1 MECSQETKDLD
12 EAIALVQL
20 EVKKAIKDKKNPH
33 LKNEYAS
40 LESIID
46 VLRPIT
52 AKHGISIMQYPEYE
66 GTTYLL
72 RTRIAHKSGQFIVS
86 VMPLLMA
93 IVDMQKFGSAITY
106 ARRYALSSIF
116 CIATGEDD
124 DDGEAC
130 ANKGCESKQS
140 VPKIESAQKAKVVTS
155 ISQVQESSIQHL
167 INETG
172 SDLQAILSYYKVSS
186 LSELTHEQACIV
198 INQLKK
204 R

>member
-12 EAIALVQL
+12 EAISLVQQ

-40 LESIID
+40 LESIIE

-52 AKHGISIMQYPEYE
+52 AKHGISVMQYPEYD
-66 GTTYLL
+66 GTNYLL
-72 RTRIAHKSGQFIVS
+72 RTRIAHKSGQFIIS

-130 ANKGCESKQS
+130 K
-140 VPKIESAQKAKVVTS
+140 KVVDS
-155 ISQVQESSIQHL
+155 DSCIEKKDQVRQQKINPLISKTQENAILHLVQQ
-167 INETG
+167 NG
-172 SDLQAILSYYKVSS
+172 SDLQVILDTYKVT
-186 LSELTHEQACIV
+186 EITKLTNEEAIK
-198 INQLKK
+198 IIKQLQSK
-204 R
+204 

>member
-12 EAIALVQL
+12 EAISLVQQ

-52 AKHGISIMQYPEYE
+52 SKHGISIMQYPEYD
-66 GTTYLL
+66 GTNYLL
-72 RTRIAHKSGQFIVS
+72 RTRIAHKSGQFIIS
-86 VMPLLMA
+86 VMPLLIA

-130 ANKGCESKQS
+130 KKVYDNKQCAEKKEPIKQPKVDSLLSK
-140 VPKIESAQKAKVVTS
+140 
-155 ISQVQESSIQHL
+155 VQENAIMQL
-167 INETG
+167 VQETG
-172 SDLQAILSYYKVSS
+172 TDLQKVLEHFKVAEVSQLS
-186 LSELTHEQACIV
+186 HEQATAI

>member
-1 MECSQETKDLD
+1 MESSQETKDLD
-12 EAIALVQL
+12 EAIAIVQQ

-40 LESIID
+40 LESIIE

-52 AKHGISIMQYPEYE
+52 AKHGISVMQYPEYD
-66 GTTYLL
+66 GTNYLL
-72 RTRIAHKSGQFIVS
+72 RTRIAHKSGQFIIS

-130 ANKGCESKQS
+130 K
-140 VPKIESAQKAKVVTS
+140 KVVDS
-155 ISQVQESSIQHL
+155 DSCIEKKDQVRQQKIDPPISKTQENTILHLVQK
-167 INETG
+167 TG
-172 SDLQAILSYYKVSS
+172 SNLQSILDHFKVK
-186 LSELTHEQACIV
+186 EITQLTHEEAIK
-198 INQLKK
+198 IIKQLQSK
-204 R
+204 

>member
-1 MECSQETKDLD
+1 MESSQETKDLD
-12 EAIALVQL
+12 EAIAIVQQ

-40 LESIID
+40 LESIIE

-52 AKHGISIMQYPEYE
+52 AKHGISVMQYPEYD
-66 GTTYLL
+66 GTNYLL
-72 RTRIAHKSGQFIVS
+72 RTRIAHKSGQFIIS

-130 ANKGCESKQS
+130 K
-140 VPKIESAQKAKVVTS
+140 KVVDS
-155 ISQVQESSIQHL
+155 DSCIEKKDQVRQQKINPLISKTQENAILHLVQQ
-167 INETG
+167 NG
-172 SDLQAILSYYKVSS
+172 SDLQVILDTYKVT
-186 LSELTHEQACIV
+186 EITKLTNEEAIK
-198 INQLKK
+198 IIKQLQSK
-204 R
+204 